1 MVSASYGIVPKVSA
15 SLGLGIGPKLKQW
28 FRSYTNYYRPLNSYL
43 LQFHAKPNKF
53 DFKGCKGVIN
63 VSLEG
68 NAQIRHGEKAGC
80 YFHQNEEV
88 NGQTYWIKVCNYFIL
103 PGAVGYS

>member
-1 MVSASYGIVPKVSA
+1 MCATVEGRC
-15 SLGLGIGPKLKQW
+15 LE
-28 FRSYTNYYRPLNSYL
+28 YL
-43 LQFHAKPNKF
+43 VCITLAKANEF
-53 DFKGCKGVIN
+53 NFKGCQGVIN